1 MDQQQ
6 NSLISLI
13 AVFLALG
20 IGILI
25 GASMGENALVTN
37 QIAVIEELN
46 NEIRR
51 HKEEVEAQFLSV
63 AQLKEELLGWES
75 LEKEYLNSLLIQDKL
90 KNVAVKIIVQDSLPA
105 DLADFLELSGCSYQA
120 FIFAEMNSWSEL
132 LSGRDEDVLLLGTNS
147 SLLINDLLELILLG
161 EENSLVEDILNKLA
175 EKNLLWIQT
184 EQTVTSSS
192 PSPFAV
198 EGQNY
203 DREYFIAYGPL
214 DPLCL
219 ELLHKIG
226 QKGKTVLRVNAP
238 ENHQNTSMELN
249 TAVAEKL
256 TLNNFCGKLKLLE
269 FLQAVY

>member
-6 NSLISLI
+6 NYIISLI

-75 LEKEYLNSLLIQDKL
+75 LEKEYLNPLLIQDKL
-90 KNVAVKIIVQDSLPA
+90 KNVAVKIITQGALPA

-132 LSGRDEDVLLLGTNS
+132 LSGRDEDVLLLGVNPS
-147 SLLINDLLELILLG
+147 PLIHDTLVLVLLG
-161 EENSLVEDILNKLA
+161 EENSLADDILNKLA

-184 EQTVTSSS
+184 AQAVTASS
-192 PSPFAV
+192 PFPV

-203 DREYFIAYGPL
+203 DREFFIAYGPL

-219 ELLHKIG
+219 DLLHKIG

-238 ENHQNTSMELN
+238 EKNQN
-249 TAVAEKL
+249 TAVKQEAAVWEKF
-256 TLNNFCGKLKLLE
+256 TLENFYGKLKLLE
-269 FLQAVY
+269 SLQAVY